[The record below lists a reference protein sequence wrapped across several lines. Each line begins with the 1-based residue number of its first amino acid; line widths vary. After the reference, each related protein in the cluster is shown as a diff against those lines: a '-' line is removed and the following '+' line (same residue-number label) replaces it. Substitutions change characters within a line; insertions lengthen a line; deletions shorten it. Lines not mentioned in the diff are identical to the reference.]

1 VTLPK
6 VPAGHSQRETTFAAR
21 IPASKEIATMSVF
34 VSIWLFGKPG
44 HELNEGE
51 PVTAGQLR
59 DLAGELHDRLNETA
73 AVVEKLIGAG
83 WEAHMALYDIHF
95 SHPFLNTK
103 TAVEDQ
109 FLSLGIDLD
118 KLCIDEWEDE
128 EEFIEEG
135 DEEGWED
142 EGDETELA

>member
-1 VTLPK
+1 MV
-6 VPAGHSQRETTFAAR
+6 AARHSQTRATFATRTA
-21 IPASKEIATMSVF
+21 ATKEIATMSVF

-51 PVTAGQLR
+51 PVTTEELR
-59 DLAGELHDRLNETA
+59 ALAEELHDRLNATA
-73 AVVEKLIGAG
+73 DIVEKLTRAG

-95 SHPFLNTK
+95 SHPYINTK
-103 TAVEDQ
+103 TGAEEQ

-118 KLCIDEWEDE
+118 RLCIDEWEDE
-128 EEFIEEG
+128 DDFIGEG